1 LRRARR
7 CRRSSW
13 NWCAINSVGLLTLI
27 RREIVRSLKIINQV
41 IWPPIITTLLYV
53 LVFGLAL
60 GSRIPIVQGVS
71 YAQFL
76 IPGLIMLQV
85 IDSSYGEC
93 SSSLFQGRFMNSIQE
108 LLIAPLSA
116 YELVGGYV
124 LGSLARSF
132 LIAGLITGLGIVL
145 VHSAPHDWILYL
157 SVIALVS
164 ILFSALGLIFGLV
177 ADKFDHIAIL
187 TTFVITPL
195 TFVGGVFTDARML
208 PPALRQF
215 ELFNPIFYTID
226 AFRRS
231 YTGQS
236 FLSPAFS
243 VGMVAILTAVSL
255 AVVLRMTGIGYKL
268 RT

>member
-1 LRRARR
+1 VT
-7 CRRSSW
+7 
-13 NWCAINSVGLLTLI
+13 NPVGLWTLTK
-27 RREIVRSLKIINQV
+27 REMVRSLKIINQV

-53 LVFGLAL
+53 FVFGLAL
-60 GSRIPIVQGVS
+60 GSRIPSVQGVT

-116 YELVGGYV
+116 YELVAGYV
-124 LGSLARSF
+124 LGSLARSL
-132 LIAGLITGLGIVL
+132 LIAGLITALGVVL
-145 VHSAPHDWILYL
+145 VHIAPRDWPLYFIT
-157 SVIALVS
+157 IALVS
-164 ILFSALGLIFGLV
+164 MLFSALGLIFGLL

-195 TFVGGVFTDARML
+195 TFVGGVFTSATML
-208 PPALRQF
+208 PPMLRNF

-236 FLSPAFS
+236 YLAPAFS
-243 VGMVAILTAVSL
+243 IGMVALLTVVSL
-255 AVVLRMTGIGYKL
+255 AIILRMTGIGYKL

>member
-1 LRRARR
+1 M
-7 CRRSSW
+7 
-13 NWCAINSVGLLTLI
+13 
-27 RREIVRSLKIINQV
+27 KIINQV

-53 LVFGLAL
+53 FVFGLAL
-60 GSRIPIVQGVS
+60 GSRIPSVQGVS

-93 SSSLFQGRFMNSIQE
+93 SSSIFQGRFMNSIQE
-108 LLIAPLSA
+108 LLIAPMSA
-116 YELVGGYV
+116 FEIVAGYV
-124 LGSLARSF
+124 LGSLVRAL

-145 VHSAPHDWILYL
+145 VHISPHDWPLYVG
-157 SVIALVS
+157 VIAMVS
-164 ILFSALGLIFGLV
+164 ILFSAMGLMFGLL

-195 TFVGGVFTDARML
+195 TFVGGVFTSATML
-208 PPALRQF
+208 PPILRNL

-231 YTGQS
+231 YTGES
-236 FLSPAFS
+236 YLPLTFS
-243 VGMVAILTAVSL
+243 VAMIALLAAIALGT
-255 AVVLRMTGIGYKL
+255 VLRMTAIGYKL

>member
-1 LRRARR
+1 MNA
-7 CRRSSW
+7 
-13 NWCAINSVGLLTLI
+13 VGFWTLV
-27 RREIVRSLKIINQV
+27 RREMVRSLKIINQV

-53 LVFGLAL
+53 FVFGLAL
-60 GSRIPIVQGVS
+60 GSRIQTVQGVN

-108 LLIAPLSA
+108 LLVAPMSA
-116 YELVGGYV
+116 VEIVGGYV
-124 LGSLARSF
+124 VGSLARAF
-132 LIAGLITGLGIVL
+132 LIAGLITVLGIVL
-145 VHSAPHDWILYL
+145 VHAVPHDWLLYAC
-157 SVIALVS
+157 VIALVS

-177 ADKFDHIAIL
+177 AEKFDHIAIL

-195 TFVGGVFTDARML
+195 TFVGGVFTSATML
-208 PPALRQF
+208 PPLLRNL

-231 YTGQS
+231 YTGES
-236 FLSPAFS
+236 FLPPVFS
-243 VGMVAILTAVSL
+243 VAAIVLLAAVALGAILQ
-255 AVVLRMTGIGYKL
+255 MTSAGYKL
-268 RT
+268 RV

>member
-1 LRRARR
+1 MTNA
-7 CRRSSW
+7 
-13 NWCAINSVGLLTLI
+13 VGLWTLTK
-27 RREIVRSLKIINQV
+27 REMVRSLKIINQV

-53 LVFGLAL
+53 FVFGLAL
-60 GSRIPIVQGVS
+60 GSAIPSVQGVS

-108 LLIAPLSA
+108 LLIAPLSS
-116 YELVGGYV
+116 YELVAGYV
-124 LGSLARSF
+124 LGSLARSL
-132 LIAGLITGLGIVL
+132 LIAALITVLGVVL
-145 VHSAPHDWILYL
+145 VHIGPRDWLLYFL
-157 SVIALVS
+157 VITLVS
-164 ILFSALGLIFGLV
+164 VLFSALGLIFGLL

-195 TFVGGVFTDARML
+195 TFVGGVFTSATML
-208 PPALRQF
+208 PPALRTF

-231 YTGQS
+231 YTGYS
-236 FLSPAFS
+236 YLAPAFS
-243 VGMVAILTAVSL
+243 VGMVALLTAISL
-255 AVVLRMTGIGYKL
+255 AIILRMMGLGYKL

>member
-1 LRRARR
+1 ML
-7 CRRSSW
+7 S
-13 NWCAINSVGLLTLI
+13 NPYGLWTLVK
-27 RREIVRSLKIINQV
+27 REMIRSLKIINQV

-53 LVFGLAL
+53 FIFGLAL
-60 GSRIPIVQGVS
+60 GSRISSVQGVS
-71 YAQFL
+71 YSQFL

-108 LLIAPLSA
+108 LLIAPMSA
-116 YELVGGYV
+116 LEIVAGYI
-124 LGSLARSF
+124 LGSLARAL
-132 LIAGLITGLGIVL
+132 LIAALITGLGIVL
-145 VHSAPHDWILYL
+145 VHIAPHDWLLYL
-157 SVIALVS
+157 CVIALVS
-164 ILFSALGLIFGLV
+164 IWFSALGLIFGLL

-195 TFVGGVFTDARML
+195 TFVGGVFTSAEML
-208 PPALRQF
+208 PPPLRRI

-231 YTGQS
+231 YTGES
-236 FLSPAFS
+236 YLTPAFS
-243 VGMVAILTAVSL
+243 LAMIALLAAIAL
-255 AVVLRMTGIGYKL
+255 AIVLRMTAIGYKL